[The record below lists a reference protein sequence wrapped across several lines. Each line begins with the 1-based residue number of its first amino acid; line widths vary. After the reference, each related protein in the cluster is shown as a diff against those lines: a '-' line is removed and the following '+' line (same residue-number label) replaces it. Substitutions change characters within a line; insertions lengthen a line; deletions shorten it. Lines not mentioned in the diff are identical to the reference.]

1 MTWNFTKIIFL
12 HRYFWGILVIV
23 GFTEWKSFIYAF
35 KKPENVILIEIVL
48 QEIIFQHWWGP
59 IDNEFT

>member
-1 MTWNFTKIIFL
+1 M
-12 HRYFWGILVIV
+12 V

-48 QEIIFQHWWGP
+48 QEIIFQQWWGP